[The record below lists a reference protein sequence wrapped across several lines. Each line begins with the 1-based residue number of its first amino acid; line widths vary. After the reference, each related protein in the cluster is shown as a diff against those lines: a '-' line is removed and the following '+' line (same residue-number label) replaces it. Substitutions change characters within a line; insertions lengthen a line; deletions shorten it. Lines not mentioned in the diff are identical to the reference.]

1 MNRTQIRHEF
11 SQLITF
17 PFKLTTNGTKF
28 YKEIDIETKLNELEE
43 KINPEVLNNFGIR
56 DYHIVKAGSLLNE
69 DAPPIDTNLNIS
81 LKMYLGN
88 TINLTAF
95 YIRPIGSGNNS
106 VQSAQTAQSAQ
117 SAQSVDSVNLNN
129 QVGEQNQTST
139 QSFNIRNFFFP
150 RNTGLTLNTFDCAV
164 CLENVSSRSRRPLRC
179 GHVFC
184 SDCIN
189 RWVTSNNINSRHSSC
204 PLCRCSII

>member
-1 MNRTQIRHEF
+1 MNRTQIRHEP

-28 YKEIDIETKLNELEE
+28 YKEIDIETKLNELKE

-81 LKMYLGN
+81 LRMYLGD

-106 VQSAQTAQSAQ
+106 VQTPQST
-117 SAQSVDSVNLNN
+117 QSVDSINLNNLNN

-164 CLENVSSRSRRPLRC
+164 CLENVPSRLRRPLRC

-189 RWVTSNNINSRHSSC
+189 RWVTSNNINSRHRSC